1 MPTESGLILHPGKEE
16 NVSPFFGCQEKRCKR
31 DGRKEVVLLYPKFLP
46 ESSSSEETSLV
57 GVDVQLLQQLVS
69 LSRQS
74 ISFIHDFTTFD
85 QEKQH

>member
-1 MPTESGLILHPGKEE
+1 MILHPGKEEEEEEE

-46 ESSSSEETSLV
+46 ESSSFETSLV

-69 LSRQS
+69 LLRV
-74 ISFIHDFTTFD
+74 
-85 QEKQH
+85 K